1 MPTLEITTMLGCP
14 LMCTFCPQPRL
25 KRKYEKNNDLRE
37 KESKYMTLEN
47 FRLILSKTPKHVR
60 IDFSGMAEPWANPDC
75 TEMLRIALESGY
87 TVAVFSTLY
96 GMSEQDADLVVELLR
111 KYREQIAAVCL
122 HLPDANGNMPGWKH
136 SKNWENVFIK
146 LKGLKEENVLNV
158 FDIMTMDGSGAVH
171 EDLDHLNLKILP
183 WHGHTR
189 AGSLDESNVGQQ
201 NIYTRT
207 PHNAT
212 PVSCA
217 STPFYDH
224 NVVFPNGDVVLCC
237 MDYDMKHVIG
247 NLLRQDYYDLFTGA
261 EMNRLRQ
268 INMAPGYSECSICKS
283 CNQTLNYDLSSSATW
298 TASGDPLTHRDA
310 TIAQYRYHL
319 DRINASPWWRLGMA
333 ITNLVRGR
341 RASD

>member
-25 KRKYEKNNDLRE
+25 KRKYEKNSDLRE

-201 NIYTRT
+201 NIYT
-207 PHNAT
+207 
-212 PVSCA
+212 
-217 STPFYDH
+217 
-224 NVVFPNGDVVLCC
+224 
-237 MDYDMKHVIG
+237 
-247 NLLRQDYYDLFTGA
+247 
-261 EMNRLRQ
+261 
-268 INMAPGYSECSICKS
+268 
-283 CNQTLNYDLSSSATW
+283 
-298 TASGDPLTHRDA
+298 
-310 TIAQYRYHL
+310 
-319 DRINASPWWRLGMA
+319 
-333 ITNLVRGR
+333 
-341 RASD
+341 